1 MKVTD
6 WQLERSALENDF
18 VDYLKQQFV
27 QDLKDRHNLSKDR
40 NAPFPAQI
48 RRGVALDST
57 QELIM
62 TVHKNTFGL
71 RASLAAV
78 EAELAE
84 IKRKEQEQA
93 KINKHINDLIE
104 VKQAAPYK
112 RQNSYDLMLDDFC
125 DESSKEQVDF

>member
-1 MKVTD
+1 
-6 WQLERSALENDF
+6 
-18 VDYLKQQFV
+18 
-27 QDLKDRHNLSKDR
+27 
-40 NAPFPAQI
+40 
-48 RRGVALDST
+48 
-57 QELIM
+57 M

-93 KINKHINDLIE
+93 KINKHINDMIE

-125 DESSKEQVDF
+125 DEQSKEQVDF